1 MSATLSDDS
10 VFTTAI
16 GLHEEDVHSV
26 ISPDNA
32 NDIGDR
38 LILFPRHLNSE
49 ITNDDIKNK
58 VFSIATDY
66 NVVVIV

>member
-10 VFTTAI
+10 VFASAI
-16 GLHEEDVHSV
+16 GLHRENFRNIIV
-26 ISPDNA
+26 PDNA

-49 ITNDDIKNK
+49 ITNDEIKN
-58 VFSIATDY
+58 I
-66 NVVVIV
+66 IVLQI